1 MFDSTESC
9 AYPRKKSL
17 SPGRARTTHTHAN
30 THHINQKA
38 RAMCEKYE
46 SLWSMAGPTSERL
59 SGCQFFQREIFKEIG
74 KSYFKIHKIPWC
86 LNNLIKIESTG
97 CLSQRDI
104 KRSKKIKQT
113 NKKEFHS
120 LQNHTLYIIPE
131 EKKNRNVTTSLERG
145 YPCLQLDHRSP
156 LILNWI
162 FRAKVQVYSL
172 VTTTT
177 MKKQVG
183 LLT

>member
-1 MFDSTESC
+1 MC
-9 AYPRKKSL
+9 LPQKKIPL
-17 SPGRARTTHTHAN
+17 SWQSQNYTHTHAN
-30 THHINQKA
+30 THHINQKTM
-38 RAMCEKYE
+38 AMCKKYE
-46 SLWSMAGPTSERL
+46 SMWSMAGPTSERL
-59 SGCQFFQREIFKEIG
+59 SRCQFFQREIFKEIG
-74 KSYFKIHKIPWC
+74 KSYFKIHKILWC

-104 KRSKKIKQT
+104 KCSKKIKQT
-113 NKKEFHS
+113 SKKEFHS
-120 LQNHTLYIIPE
+120 LQNHTLYIIP

-162 FRAKVQVYSL
+162 FRAKVQVYYL